1 MSDAVAKLQIESI
14 ERRSARD
21 AVCIV
26 RCIAGIARPGQRFT
40 VQEGPTIEGVSESLH
55 MSWVDRYGRRV
66 EILDP
71 PHAAKV
77 LLVGAQV
84 EDLKAGQT
92 LTIESR

>member
-1 MSDAVAKLQIESI
+1 MSDAVSEVQIESI
-14 ERRSARD
+14 ERLSATD

-40 VQEGPTIEGVSESLH
+40 VQESPTVEGVSGSLH
-55 MSWVDRYGRRV
+55 LSWVDRYGRRV
-66 EILDP
+66 EILDS

-92 LTIESR
+92 LAIESR